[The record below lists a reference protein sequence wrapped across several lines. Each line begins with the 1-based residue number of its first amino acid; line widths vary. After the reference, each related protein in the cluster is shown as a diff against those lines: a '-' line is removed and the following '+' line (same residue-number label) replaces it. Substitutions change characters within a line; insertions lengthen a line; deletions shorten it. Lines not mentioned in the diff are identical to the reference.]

1 MSVSPPVPPQGEP
14 LRPKDFGVFDEE
26 QLAHASTEQVAQRL
40 RRLQAVSADLLGA
53 LAVEAVVRTMVE
65 SGLSLLGAVA
75 GAVWMLD
82 RERGMLALQGHVGYP
97 ADVIACLTDMPLD
110 ARAPAAESALHA
122 QRVTL
127 LSVAERDERYPGL
140 LGGAS
145 VGAAYVCEP
154 LVQGGEVLGVL
165 SASFADGGLLTDPA
179 NLSFFDTVIA
189 QCSVALHRARMISV
203 ERRSRDRLELLAE
216 SGRLFAGV
224 TEARPLCEELCRLA
238 TDRLAD
244 VAIVV
249 LAGPDDTWQ
258 IAGGDHADPLIG
270 HALNGFARTLD
281 GRGGD
286 LIRSTMDSG
295 LPRLFQRG
303 DDDYRDLVDE
313 AAQLALLHEIDLGSG
328 LVLPLRA
335 HGRGLGVLTMA
346 TIGQRP
352 PLGADDLAEMREL
365 AGRLALALDNA
376 RLFHQQS
383 EIAHTLQ
390 RSLLPVDLPAVA
402 GAEVAVR
409 YLPGTRGMSV
419 GGDFYDVV
427 PLPSGCVGL
436 VVGDVMGR
444 GVRAAAV
451 MGQVRA
457 AIRGYVLEGHSPAG
471 ILGRLDR
478 LVASLD
484 DALIVT
490 CCYVEWDPTTDR
502 ALLACAG
509 HPPPLL
515 VSHGDPAAFL
525 PLEPGP
531 PLGVGLGSY
540 GERVVTLPLG
550 SLLLLYTDGLVE
562 SPDLPVDEGMRRL
575 ARAVDGV
582 RGAEAACEAALAVQP
597 ASDDDVALLALWTL
611 PAGEGQ
617 PISELVQEL
626 PADIQS
632 PAQARSAVEHVLA
645 SWGLDELV
653 ETATLLVSEVVTNAV
668 RHAGTSLRLRTLRLA
683 TDGVRV
689 EVVDQAPHAPLR
701 RGRPNAAAEGG
712 RGLHLIEHL
721 ARRWGVESTDLAKTV
736 WFELSL

>member
-1 MSVSPPVPPQGEP
+1 MVRGTQGEP
-14 LRPKDFGVFDEE
+14 PRPEAFAVSDDER
-26 QLAHASTEQVAQRL
+26 LAPVSTDQVAQRL
-40 RRLQAVSADLLGA
+40 RRLQAVSTDLLGA
-53 LAVEAVVRTMVE
+53 LTVEAVVRIMVE

-82 RERGMLALQGHVGYP
+82 RERGVLALQGHVGFSD
-97 ADVIACLTDMPLD
+97 DVVARFTDMPLD
-110 ARAPAAESALHA
+110 AHAPAAESALHA
-122 QRVTL
+122 RRVSL
-127 LSVAERDERYPGL
+127 LSVAERDQRYPEL
-140 LGGAS
+140 AGGTT

-154 LVQGGEVLGVL
+154 LMQGGEVLGVL
-165 SASFADGGLLTDPA
+165 SASFTDGGLLTDPG
-179 NLSFFDTVIA
+179 NLSFFDTVVA
-189 QCSVALHRARMISV
+189 QCSVALHRARMIIV

-216 SGRLFAGV
+216 AGRLFAGA
-224 TEARPLCEELCRLA
+224 TEARSLCAELCRLA
-238 TDRLAD
+238 TDRIAD
-244 VAIVV
+244 VAIVL
-249 LAGPDDTWQ
+249 LAGADGSWQ
-258 IAGGDHADPLIG
+258 IVGGEHADPLIG
-270 HALNGFARTLD
+270 HALSGFTRTLD

-286 LIRSTMDSG
+286 LIRSAMDSG
-295 LPRLFQRG
+295 RPRLFRRS
-303 DDDYRDLVDE
+303 DDDYRELVDD
-313 AAQLALLHEIDLGSG
+313 AAQLALLQEIDLGSG
-328 LVLPLRA
+328 MVLPLRA
-335 HGRGLGVLTMA
+335 HGRGLGVLTLA
-346 TIGQRP
+346 TIGVRP
-352 PLGADDLAEMREL
+352 PLSVDDLAEMKEL
-365 AGRLALALDNA
+365 ASRLALALDNA
-376 RLFHQQS
+376 RLFQQQS

-409 YLPGTRGMSV
+409 YLPGTLGMSV

-502 ALLACAG
+502 ALIASAG
-509 HPPPLL
+509 HPPP
-515 VSHGDPAAFL
+515 VVVPRGEAPSFL
-525 PLEPGP
+525 PLEAGA
-531 PLGVGLGSY
+531 PLGVGLGAY
-540 GERVVTLPLG
+540 DERLVTLPLG
-550 SLLLLYTDGLVE
+550 SLLLVYTDGLVE

-575 ARAVDGV
+575 ADAVDGV
-582 RGAEAACEAALAVQP
+582 GGAEAACEAALAVRP

-611 PAGEGQ
+611 PMGEGL
-617 PISELVQEL
+617 PSSELVQEL

-632 PAQARSAVEHVLA
+632 PGQARTAVERALG
-645 SWGLDELV
+645 SWGLEPLV

-668 RHAGTSLRLRTLRLA
+668 RHAGTALRLRTIRLGL
-683 TDGVRV
+683 DGIRI
-689 EVVDQAPHAPLR
+689 EVVDQGPDARLR
-701 RGRPNAAAEGG
+701 RRTPDAGAEGG
-712 RGLHLIEHL
+712 RGLHLVEHL

>member
-1 MSVSPPVPPQGEP
+1 MVRGTQGEP
-14 LRPKDFGVFDEE
+14 PRPEAFAVSDDER
-26 QLAHASTEQVAQRL
+26 LAPVSTDQVAQRL
-40 RRLQAVSADLLGA
+40 RRLQAVSTDLLGA
-53 LAVEAVVRTMVE
+53 LTVEAVVRIMVE

-82 RERGMLALQGHVGYP
+82 RERGVLALQGHVGFSD
-97 ADVIACLTDMPLD
+97 DVVARFTDMPLD
-110 ARAPAAESALHA
+110 AHAPAAESALHA
-122 QRVTL
+122 RRVSL
-127 LSVAERDERYPGL
+127 LSVAERDQRYPEL
-140 LGGAS
+140 AGGTT

-154 LVQGGEVLGVL
+154 LMQGGEVLGVL
-165 SASFADGGLLTDPA
+165 SASFTDGGLLTDPG
-179 NLSFFDTVIA
+179 NLSFFDTVVA
-189 QCSVALHRARMISV
+189 QCSVALHRARMIIV

-216 SGRLFAGV
+216 AGRLFAGA
-224 TEARPLCEELCRLA
+224 TEARSLCAELCRLA
-238 TDRLAD
+238 TDRIAD
-244 VAIVV
+244 VAIVL
-249 LAGPDDTWQ
+249 LAGADGSWQ
-258 IAGGDHADPLIG
+258 IVGGEHADPLIG
-270 HALNGFARTLD
+270 HALSGFTRTLD

-286 LIRSTMDSG
+286 LIRSAMDSG
-295 LPRLFQRG
+295 RPRLFRRS
-303 DDDYRDLVDE
+303 DDDYRELVDD
-313 AAQLALLHEIDLGSG
+313 AAQLALLQEIDLGSG
-328 LVLPLRA
+328 MVLPLRA
-335 HGRGLGVLTMA
+335 HGRGLGVLTLA
-346 TIGQRP
+346 TIGVRP
-352 PLGADDLAEMREL
+352 PLSVDDLAEMKEL
-365 AGRLALALDNA
+365 ASRLALALDNA
-376 RLFHQQS
+376 RLFQQQS

-409 YLPGTRGMSV
+409 YLPGTLGMSV

-502 ALLACAG
+502 ALIASAG
-509 HPPPLL
+509 HPPP
-515 VSHGDPAAFL
+515 VVVPRGEAPSFL
-525 PLEPGP
+525 PLEAGA
-531 PLGVGLGSY
+531 PLGVGLGAY
-540 GERVVTLPLG
+540 DERLVTLPLG
-550 SLLLLYTDGLVE
+550 SLLLVYTDGLVE

-575 ARAVDGV
+575 ADAVDGV
-582 RGAEAACEAALAVQP
+582 GGAEAACEAALAVRP

-611 PAGEGQ
+611 PMGEGL
-617 PISELVQEL
+617 PSSELVQEL

-632 PAQARSAVEHVLA
+632 PGQARTAVERALG
-645 SWGLDELV
+645 SWGLEPLV

-668 RHAGTSLRLRTLRLA
+668 RHAGTALRLRTIRLGL
-683 TDGVRV
+683 DGIRI
-689 EVVDQAPHAPLR
+689 EVVDQAPDARLR
-701 RGRPNAAAEGG
+701 RRTPDAGAEGG
-712 RGLHLIEHL
+712 RGLHLVEHL